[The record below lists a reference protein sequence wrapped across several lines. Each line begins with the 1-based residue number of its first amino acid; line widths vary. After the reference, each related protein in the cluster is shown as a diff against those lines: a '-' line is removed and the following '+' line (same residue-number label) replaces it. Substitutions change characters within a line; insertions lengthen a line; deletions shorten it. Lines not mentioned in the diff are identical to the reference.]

1 MKMTFK
7 QIVFSAG
14 LIASLSAQAGNEDR
28 VGSAGAG
35 QSMGQIISNW

>member
-14 LIASLSAQAGNEDR
+14 LIASLTAQAGNEDR
-28 VGSAGAG
+28 VGSAGAS
-35 QSMGQIISNW
+35 QLLVNPWAR